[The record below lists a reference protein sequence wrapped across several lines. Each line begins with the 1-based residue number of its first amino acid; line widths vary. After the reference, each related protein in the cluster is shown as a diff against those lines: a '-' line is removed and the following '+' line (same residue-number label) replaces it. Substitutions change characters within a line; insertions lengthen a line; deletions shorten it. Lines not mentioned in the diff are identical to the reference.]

1 MIEALTQVI
10 LNCLD
15 NLLAEMKLLRHFSI
29 AFNHR
34 TILAV
39 GILTRERGIGE
50 GNKEVRHL
58 RITRV
63 TLTRRG
69 NDNNPPRG
77 VREYDINDFI
87 QLRRVREGTTAE
99 FANFHCFTFFLIKSS
114 VV

>member
-1 MIEALTQVI
+1 MVKTLTKVV
-10 LNCLD
+10 LNGLN
-15 NLLAEMKLLRHFSI
+15 NLFAEMKLLRHFCI

-50 GNKEVRHL
+50 GDEKVRHL